1 MRSILLFILLSL
13 SIGCSTKEQEEYVP
27 VPYTLSIPTL
37 FEQKLSP
44 PYIPSDNPLTVEGIA
59 LGKKLFFD
67 PILSG
72 TRTQSCAHCHRPQ
85 DGFSHAFQFS
95 EGANGDLG
103 TRNSMPL
110 FNNAWNYNELFTW
123 DGKEFRLENQAF

>member
-1 MRSILLFILLSL
+1 MMRYITSLLVLVLFWS
-13 SIGCSTKEQEEYVP
+13 CSSKQHDEDVP
-27 VPYTLSIPTL
+27 VPYTLNMPPI
-37 FEQKLSP
+37 FAQKLAP
-44 PYIPSDNPLTVEGIA
+44 PFIPSDNPLTVEGVA

-67 PILSG
+67 PIMSG
-72 TRTQSCAHCHRPQ
+72 TRTQACAHCHRPQ

-123 DGKEFRLENQAF
+123 DGK